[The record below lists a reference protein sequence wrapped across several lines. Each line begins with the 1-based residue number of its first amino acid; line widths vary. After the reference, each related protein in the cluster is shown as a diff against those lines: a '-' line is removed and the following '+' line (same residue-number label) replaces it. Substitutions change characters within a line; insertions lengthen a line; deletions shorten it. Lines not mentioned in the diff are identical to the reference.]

1 MSPPMSHPL
10 YNRTQIGS
18 YAPEDVTFLLTP
30 IADPPYVDFSEK
42 ERLLASGRA
51 HYSELLSREALPT
64 REALSFFEEET
75 QRTKERVARLTLSLA
90 QEALRL
96 RGDALTLVS
105 IARAGTPVGILTR
118 RALKRL
124 GVEAPHYS
132 ISLIRGRGV
141 DASAIRSLLEHYPAE
156 RLLFIDGWV
165 SKGGISETLRRDLQT
180 HHAWV
185 NLPINADMWTL
196 SDPLRLGG
204 WTATCEDLLFPHA
217 LLNAPVSGLISRTL
231 SPVADQGE
239 TSYHRVALLEDDLGH
254 EDRSRYFV
262 DQVSALFPRLCSIS
276 STGRSTDSSTPPL
289 LTTEAPSVRDADA
302 GASTLTSLLMRLKNE
317 LGYEHPEALIKLGV
331 GEVCRAL
338 LRRSTTR
345 LFVKSLDDP
354 ELLPVLDLAQR
365 RGLTAEVYPTDPFL
379 SIALIGD

>member
-1 MSPPMSHPL
+1 MSPPMSHRL
-10 YNRTQIGS
+10 YNHTQIGS
-18 YAPEDVTFLLTP
+18 YAPEDVTFLLAP
-30 IADPPYVDFSEK
+30 IADPPYVTFSEK
-42 ERLLASGRA
+42 ERLLASGQA
-51 HYSELLSREALPT
+51 HYSELLSRETLPSP
-64 REALSFFEEET
+64 EAISLFEEET

-90 QEALRL
+90 EEALRL

-118 RALKRL
+118 RALKCL

-141 DASAIRSLLEHYPAE
+141 DAYAIQSLLEHYPAE
-156 RLLFIDGWV
+156 HLLFIDGWV
-165 SKGGISETLRRDLQT
+165 SKGGISETLRQDLQT

-204 WTATCEDLLFPHA
+204 WTATSEDLLFPHA

-231 SPVADQGE
+231 SPLADQE
-239 TSYHRVALLEDDLGH
+239 EMSYHRVALLEDDLGH

-262 DQVSALFPRLCSIS
+262 DEVSALFPRLCSMS
-276 STGRSTDSSTPPL
+276 SALSSRPS
-289 LTTEAPSVRDADA
+289 LTKESPSVRDAEA
-302 GASTLTSLLMRLKNE
+302 GVAKLTSLLMRLRVE
-317 LGYEHPEALIKLGV
+317 LGCEHPEARIKLGV

-354 ELLPVLDLAQR
+354 DLLPVLDLAQR
-365 RGLTAEVYPTDPFL
+365 RGVNAEVYPTDPFL